1 MCDGV
6 DDAFGNGISDLVSL
20 LPYLLEDG
28 GWKKVFFS
36 DLVFLWKWWKLC
48 LVVSGEVIGG
58 YTRRVKIG
66 LRRSSAPANFSAPA
80 RFTGGF
86 YGLRSPTPLC
96 GCRRSG
102 YNWPGELEISVV
114 EGGEQAL
121 EKAAADIRGRLKRR
135 TI

>member
-28 GWKKVFFS
+28 GW
-36 DLVFLWKWWKLC
+36 
-48 LVVSGEVIGG
+48 E
-58 YTRRVKIG
+58 KIG

-86 YGLRSPTPLC
+86 YGSRSPTPLC

-121 EKAAADIRGRLKRR
+121 EKAAADVRGRLKRR